1 MSASSLVAKRYA
13 RALFYVA
20 KEKALVAEVEQSLQL
35 ISSVLK
41 SDSQL
46 IAFLAHPG
54 FELKQKYE
62 LIEKVFGK
70 TVNEHVLDTL
80 KLMCDRRR
88 TAQIEDLSL
97 HYSKIASHELGQANA
112 EVVSAKALT
121 EKELLDIGT
130 TFTRI
135 LGKEVRLTSSVN
147 ENLIGGIQVRVG
159 DTLYDG
165 TIAGKLSRLQKS
177 LQESQAL

>member
-13 RALFYVA
+13 RALFYVV
-20 KEKALVAEVEQSLQL
+20 KEKALVAEVEKSLQL
-35 ISSVLK
+35 VSSVLK

-54 FELKQKYE
+54 FELKQKHQ
-62 LIEKVFGK
+62 LIDQVFGK
-70 TVNEHVLDTL
+70 SVDENVIDTL

-88 TAQIEDLSL
+88 TAQIEELAL
-97 HYSKIASHELGQANA
+97 HFSKIASHELGQADA
-112 EVVSAKALT
+112 EVVSAKPLT
-121 EKELLDIGT
+121 EKELLEIGT

-135 LGKEVRLTSSVN
+135 LGKEVRLTSSIN
-147 ENLIGGIQVRVG
+147 KELIGGIQVRVG

-165 TIAGKLSRLQKS
+165 TIAGKLSRLQKT